1 MLQFICKGW
10 ENARGCRIFKNISC
24 YSLSNPQNTKRIE
37 VLKFKNISCYSLSV
51 CCVGC
56 GLKKH
61 NLKTSHVTVYLHP
74 MQLPFGIN
82 PYLKTSHVTVYQ
94 EYLYIKSNNS
104 SFKNISCYS
113 LSSVR
118 RGAYICFYII

>member
-24 YSLSNPQNTKRIE
+24 YSLSMQGEIDKLNQQ
-37 VLKFKNISCYSLSV
+37 
-51 CCVGC
+51 
-56 GLKKH
+56 

-82 PYLKTSHVTVYQ
+82 PYLKTSHVTVYPDP
-94 EYLYIKSNNS
+94 EKSAPDPEA
-104 SFKNISCYS
+104 FKNISCYS
-113 LSSVR
+113 LSGENLYGRIDS
-118 RGAYICFYII
+118 FYLKTSHVTVYQ